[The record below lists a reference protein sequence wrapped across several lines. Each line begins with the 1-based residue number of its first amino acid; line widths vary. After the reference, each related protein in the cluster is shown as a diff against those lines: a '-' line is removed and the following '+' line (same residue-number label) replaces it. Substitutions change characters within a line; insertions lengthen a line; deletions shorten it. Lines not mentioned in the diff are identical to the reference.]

1 MSKSYPIHVPSLRNL
16 YQLPK
21 YNNLNN
27 NLMRSSSNPE
37 SNDYITDTELE
48 DLGISRDLWEDWYLI
63 LNFLWV
69 GSQKSYPT
77 QATMGENEI
86 LIDNFSI
93 TANFVNSGYV
103 EVELSRDQDV
113 FLVVRYENNPEA
125 VVGSVFAI
133 LDSLLP

>member
-1 MSKSYPIHVPSLRNL
+1 
-16 YQLPK
+16 
-21 YNNLNN
+21 
-27 NLMRSSSNPE
+27 MRSSNNPE

-48 DLGISRDLWEDWYLI
+48 DLGISRDLWENWYLI

-69 GSQKSYPT
+69 GSQRYYPT
-77 QATMGENEI
+77 KATMGENEI

-93 TANFVNSGYV
+93 TANIVNSGYV
-103 EVELSRDQDV
+103 EVELSRDQDL